1 MLSDLHHSISDEQ
14 KTNDAYLGPHI
25 KVCYETWFL
34 QNLPRK
40 TKSKI
45 HAYLTKLAKWK
56 IFNIVFLKKR
66 AVFEDIFQRICTEQ
80 LLLVYAF
87 V

>member
-1 MLSDLHHSISDEQ
+1 MNVLSDLHHSISDEQ
-14 KTNDAYLGPHI
+14 KTNDAYLGPHSVLWDLVPS
-25 KVCYETWFL
+25 KFAKK
-34 QNLPRK
+34 N
-40 TKSKI
+40 KI
-45 HAYLTKLAKWK
+45 HDAYLTKLAKWK